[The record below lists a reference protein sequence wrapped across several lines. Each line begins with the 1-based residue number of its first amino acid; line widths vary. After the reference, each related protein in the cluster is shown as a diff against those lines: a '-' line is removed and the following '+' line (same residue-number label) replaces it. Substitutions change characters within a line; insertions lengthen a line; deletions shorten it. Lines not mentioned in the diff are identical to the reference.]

1 MKIAASPVEGVF
13 EGSRAL
19 AMAMAP
25 SDPADPRLDL
35 GSLLGPLVRH
45 GVDFV
50 VIGGVAGLAQGS
62 SYPTY
67 DLDVAY
73 SRDHANLERLVEAL
87 HDLEVNLRG
96 APSDLPFL
104 LEVRTLES
112 GANFTFDTD
121 YGKFDILGDVEG
133 SGGYDTLR
141 EKAVVARVAG
151 SEVRVASIDHLIAM
165 KRAANRP
172 KDRNM
177 VEEYIVLADE
187 IRRQEDEENPS

>member
-1 MKIAASPVEGVF
+1 
-13 EGSRAL
+13 
-19 AMAMAP
+19 MAP

-35 GSLLGPLVRH
+35 RTLLGSLTKR

-73 SRDHANLERLVEAL
+73 ARDRSNLERLVDAL
-87 HDLEVNLRG
+87 RDLEVTLRG
-96 APSDLPFL
+96 APADLPFQL
-104 LEVRTLES
+104 DVKTLEN
-112 GANFTFDTD
+112 GANFTFDTAF
-121 YGKFDILGDVEG
+121 GKFDILGDVEG
-133 SGGYDTLR
+133 SGGYDSLR
-141 EKAVVARVAG
+141 KNAVVTVVAG
-151 SEVRVASIDHLIAM
+151 SEVRVASIDYLIAM

-172 KDRNM
+172 KDLNM

-187 IRRQEDEENPS
+187 IRRREEED

>member
-1 MKIAASPVEGVF
+1 
-13 EGSRAL
+13 
-19 AMAMAP
+19 MAMAP
-25 SDPADPRLDL
+25 SDPADARLDL
-35 GSLLGPLVRH
+35 GALLGALVRH

-73 SRDHANLERLVEAL
+73 ARDRSNLERLVQAL
-87 HDLEVNLRG
+87 RDLEVNLRG
-96 APSDLPFL
+96 APADLPFL
-104 LEVRTLES
+104 LDVKTLEN
-112 GANFTFDTD
+112 GANFTFDTA
-121 YGKFDILGDVEG
+121 YGKFDILGDVDG
-133 SGGYDTLR
+133 SGGYDSLR
-141 EKAVVARVAG
+141 KGAVVTTVAG

-187 IRRQEDEENPS
+187 IRRREEEEKP